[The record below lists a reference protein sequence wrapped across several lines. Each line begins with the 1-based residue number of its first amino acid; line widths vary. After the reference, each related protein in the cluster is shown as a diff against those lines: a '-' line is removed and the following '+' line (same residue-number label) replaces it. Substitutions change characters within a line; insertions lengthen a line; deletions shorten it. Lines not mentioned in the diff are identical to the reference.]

1 VSATETADRVETV
14 QRIYEAFGRGDVPV
28 ILDALAEDVRWEHW
42 ADWTPHRAGIAHLA
56 PRTGREG
63 AGEFF
68 AIVGR
73 WEIAEFAILDVMASE
88 RQVVAQVEIA
98 ATLPGGRRLRDEE
111 LHLWTFDDD
120 GRVSAFRHYVD
131 TAKHIEAAG

>member
-1 VSATETADRVETV
+1 MPARETAARVETV
-14 QRIYEAFGRGDVPV
+14 QRIYEAFGRADVPA

-63 AGEFF
+63 VGEFF
-68 AIVGR
+68 AIVGQ
-73 WEIAEFAILDVMASE
+73 WEIAEFAVLDLMASE

-98 ATLPGGRRLRDEE
+98 ATLPNGNSFRDQE
-111 LHLWTFDDD
+111 LHLWTFDED
-120 GRVSAFRHYVD
+120 GRVCAFRHYVD
-131 TAKHIEAAG
+131 TAKQIEAAG